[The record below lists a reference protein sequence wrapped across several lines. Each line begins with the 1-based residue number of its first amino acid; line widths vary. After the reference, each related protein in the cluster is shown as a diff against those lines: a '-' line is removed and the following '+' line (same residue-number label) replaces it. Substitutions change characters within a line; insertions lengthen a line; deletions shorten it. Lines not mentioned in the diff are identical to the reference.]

1 MIDGSRAWFDATD
14 RKKQNDARIARIK
27 EQLTGYVAGELC
39 LHCWCEGGH
48 AEHCTLTERLRR
60 LEPRVTAKDMEQ
72 VVEMVADAEGI
83 AARLAAVK
91 EKFGLR

>member
-1 MIDGSRAWFDATD
+1 MIDGSRAWFDTAE

-48 AEHCTLTERLRR
+48 AEHCGR
-60 LEPRVTAKDMEQ
+60 P
-72 VVEMVADAEGI
+72 
-83 AARLAAVK
+83 RLALVE
-91 EKFGLR
+91 EK